1 MIRDGEKGERRGKWP
16 LVSESARVDCTH
28 TCTKFLPMT
37 SSFEKPVS
45 CAAFRFHS
53 LTKPF
58 ASTPKIG
65 AFA

>member
-1 MIRDGEKGERRGKWP
+1 MIRDGERGREGANGALEWGD
-16 LVSESARVDCTH
+16 VDCTH
-28 TCTKFLPMT
+28 LYGFLPIT

-45 CAAFRFHS
+45 CRAFRFHS